1 MVGYRWRFIMV
12 VSNTLL
18 RKQSTSQKG
27 RSLPLLWWLVGCFFM
42 VQQPCPG
49 SLSPGLLVN
58 ACTITYL
65 TRWKERGTIRFIPEL
80 VHNLASALALRAPL
94 VLCLSTIQRK
104 CFFSLN
110 YSPISILFGLFERAR
125 ACAWKLLTVFRNF
138 NYWLTYDLIRTQLGH
153 SVHNSQE
160 MLLLPQLSSD
170 FNYVWFVSKSSDLCI
185 KFPHGFLKFYLL
197 NNLWP
202 N

>member
-1 MVGYRWRFIMV
+1 MMV

-27 RSLPLLWWLVGCFFM
+27 RSLPLLWWLVAQTAVSLWFSSPALVPCLLDFLSM
-42 VQQPCPG
+42 LVQSPT
-49 SLSPGLLVN
+49 SPGE
-58 ACTITYL
+58 
-65 TRWKERGTIRFIPEL
+65 KRGTIRFIPEL

-138 NYWLTYDLIRTQLGH
+138 NY
-153 SVHNSQE
+153 
-160 MLLLPQLSSD
+160 
-170 FNYVWFVSKSSDLCI
+170 
-185 KFPHGFLKFYLL
+185 
-197 NNLWP
+197 
-202 N
+202 